1 MNPQLSKYNKNQNR
15 STPFSKANLPSKKE
29 MLSWVSTILDLKIE
43 CIEQLKT
50 GAIFCQLLDAC
61 HPGSV
66 RMNKVKWRANN
77 EDEYLYNFKIFQQ
90 GLTENNLVKEI
101 NINRLSTG
109 KQQELNDLLQWIYV
123 YYGQFKDNYRGVYD
137 AKRNRGNQNFVFAS
151 HNNKKN
157 YRKKQ
162 IIKDNY
168 TNISFSS
175 NNSINSDIISDYS
188 NFNNRSNNFN
198 NNYHNK
204 YNMKNY
210 FNNLRNKSKKESKNS
225 KYNEFYQERVLNKQ

>member
-15 STPFSKANLPSKKE
+15 STPFNKANFPSKKE
-29 MLSWVSTILDLKIE
+29 MLSWASTILDLKIE
-43 CIEQLKT
+43 CIEQLTT

-137 AKRNRGNQNFVFAS
+137 AKGIEEI
-151 HNNKKN
+151 KIL
-157 YRKKQ
+157 YLLLI
-162 IIKDNY
+162 IIKR
-168 TNISFSS
+168 
-175 NNSINSDIISDYS
+175 IIG
-188 NFNNRSNNFN
+188 
-198 NNYHNK
+198 
-204 YNMKNY
+204 
-210 FNNLRNKSKKESKNS
+210 KK
-225 KYNEFYQERVLNKQ
+225 